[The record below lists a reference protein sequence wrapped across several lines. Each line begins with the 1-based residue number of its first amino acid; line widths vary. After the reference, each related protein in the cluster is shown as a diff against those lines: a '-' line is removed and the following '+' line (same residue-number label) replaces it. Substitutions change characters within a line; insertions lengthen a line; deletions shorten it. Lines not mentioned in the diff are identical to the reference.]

1 LLGLT
6 APRPTAPELLWQPD
20 EAAGQL
26 PRPGAGHAG
35 RTGAA
40 RKHPDRS
47 DLRPWR
53 DGAGSRRPA
62 PEDVQFLRRDAAGAD
77 DLLESEAFS
86 RTCRLARDGFARRL
100 SADDREPFRYSAA
113 RAGWQGIDYSGLLLD
128 PAGEAPQRYIA
139 FTNDDYQFS
148 QICNVYPGPNNHVV
162 SIREERYKLAKYF
175 SVEHPDIPCEWE
187 MYDLANDPLETRN
200 LGYRGYQRTPEEE
213 AHFARL
219 QRDLAMVER
228 TRLKPLPAAAAA

>member
-1 LLGLT
+1 MKLQDSYL
-6 APRPTAPELLWQPD
+6 
-20 EAAGQL
+20 
-26 PRPGAGHAG
+26 
-35 RTGAA
+35 
-40 RKHPDRS
+40 
-47 DLRPWR
+47 
-53 DGAGSRRPA
+53 
-62 PEDVQFLRRDAAGAD
+62 VQVLDTLEEQG
-77 DLLESEAFS
+77 LLENTLIV
-86 RTCRLARDGFARRL
+86 RTSDHGEMGLAHGGQRQKMFNFYEETLRVPMIYSNPKL
-100 SADDREPFRYSAA
+100 FPEPVVSHAMVSHVDFPPTIANLLDIPQAA

-128 PAGEAPQRYIA
+128 PAGDAPQRYIA